1 MNRRKQNREP
11 CGCLVVLC
19 RLERWQRQVS
29 EERESQHGERS
40 EPGPGLEVSLGS
52 GAAAEL
58 RAEERPNETD
68 TSAGA
73 LLVRGENRQH
83 GRGRWQG
90 PSAVSLHSRVGVDV
104 V

>member
-1 MNRRKQNREP
+1 MNP
-11 CGCLVVLC
+11 VGVWVVLC
-19 RLERWQRQVS
+19 RLERWERQVS
-29 EERESQHGERS
+29 EERGSQHGERS

-52 GAAAEL
+52 GAAREL

-73 LLVRGENRQH
+73 LLVHGENRQH
-83 GRGRWQG
+83 GRGQWQG
-90 PSAVSLHSRVGVDV
+90 PSVVSVHGQVGVDV